1 MAKAEKVVSKVQ
13 APEGLARVG
22 ATSNAPWFELKAGN
36 VCDGRLIN
44 VFERKD
50 DRSKTGKSKFFQIEL
65 LSPAEVREGKGDDA
79 EIRTASPGEVIN
91 LNYGP
96 STKILE
102 TYIDNIMQG
111 AKYRIWCHVTGP
123 KFSIGKGKTMW
134 PIEVRA
140 GQTSPP
146 RLTEEPDFSDGSEP
160 SDDSSSDDGEE

>member
-1 MAKAEKVVSKVQ
+1 MAKAEKVVSVVQ

-50 DRSKTGKSKFFQIEL
+50 DRSKTGKSKFFQVEL
-65 LSPAEVREGKGDDA
+65 LSACDVREGKGDDA
-79 EIRTASPGEVIN
+79 EVRKAAPGEVIN

-96 STKILE
+96 STKVLE
-102 TYIDNIMQG
+102 TYIDTIMQG

-146 RLTEEPDFSDGSEP
+146 RLTEEPDFTDGAEP
-160 SDDSSSDDGEE
+160 GDDTFSDDGEE